1 MGARRLS
8 PGFKLTQMMEGRD
21 TTSPEAVCVIAIENA
36 IDKAFA
42 EMEPNEWP
50 DLLDVI
56 RAYVGHRSK
65 KDEPPADGKDRLGE
79 AIDRLTARRAVVDI
93 PLF

>member
-42 EMEPNEWP
+42 EMEPNEWA

-56 RAYVGHRSK
+56 LAYVGHRSK
-65 KDEPPADGKDRLGE
+65 KEGPPASGKDRLGE
-79 AIDRLTARRAVVDI
+79 AIDRLTGRRAAVDI